1 MSLSRYRILDA
12 RDKLIRQLQQGEKSK
27 CLIGSCPDMCPEK
40 ERVMR
45 EFQMQVASFEIS
57 PKTNQMDHKL
67 AVKQYSRSS
76 ADQETPLPHELRP
89 ANVLRM
95 SMNYLLSR
103 IVDLSE
109 DPKANISDWFHF
121 VWDRMRSIRKDITQ
135 QDLSTLEAVTLV
147 EQCARFHIHCSARL
161 VAEDPSVFDQKI
173 NTENL
178 TKCLQTL
185 KYMYRDLRLQNV
197 ACPNE
202 AEFRAYIVLLNLND
216 GNFLW
221 EFQQF
226 PDDILKSPQLKFA
239 LHVYQTI
246 ENNNYVRFFQLVQK
260 TTYLNAC
267 ILLRYFIQVR
277 LRAVRTLLKAY
288 APKNASKFSLKEFCN
303 VLAFE
308 DLESASNFLEYHGQT
323 CDYDAVYLNKH
334 NFYYPDFPFTQE
346 RSLDLVES
354 KRNLTVGE
362 IVNGCSYTSA
372 QMASLETHQL
382 ENSFN
387 EYGYLKSDVFDHV
400 LVANKARES
409 ETVFKVPQTRTVSP
423 RPRKSLES
431 NVKFEVPT
439 VSILPPPTP
448 VVIPVINSEK
458 KSENLLPSVFSQLT
472 PPQSGSS
479 DSTST
484 SKGFNFLHAFGSKT
498 PGKTYNF

>member
-1 MSLSRYRILDA
+1 
-12 RDKLIRQLQQGEKSK
+12 
-27 CLIGSCPDMCPEK
+27 MCPEK

-45 EFQMQVASFEIS
+45 EFQMQVANFEIS
-57 PKTNQMDHKL
+57 PRTNQMDHKI

-95 SMNYLLSR
+95 SMNYLMSR

-109 DPKANISDWFHF
+109 DPKTNISDWFHF

-135 QDLSTLEAVTLV
+135 QDLCTLEAVTLV

-202 AEFRAYIVLLNLND
+202 PEFRAYVVLLNLND

-226 PDDILKSPQLKFA
+226 PNDILKSKELKFA
-239 LHVYQTI
+239 LLVYQAI
-246 ENNNYVRFFQLVQK
+246 ENNNYKRFFQLVQN

-277 LRAVRTLLKAY
+277 LKAVLILLKAY
-288 APKNASKFSLKEFCN
+288 APKNPSKFSLKEFSN

-308 DLESASNFLEYHGQT
+308 DFDSTCNFLECHGLT
-323 CDYDAVYLNKH
+323 CDEDAVYLDKR

-346 RSLDLVES
+346 RSHGIVES

-362 IVNGCSYTSA
+362 IINGCSYA
-372 QMASLETHQL
+372 AKQMESLEKHQL
-382 ENSFN
+382 QNSFDD
-387 EYGYLKSDVFDHV
+387 YGYLKSDTFDHV
-400 LVANKARES
+400 LSTKTQNNQLES
-409 ETVFKVPQTRTVSP
+409 VFKVPTRTVSP
-423 RPRKSLES
+423 RPKKSLE
-431 NVKFEVPT
+431 NTTKFEMPLPSFPIVP
-439 VSILPPPTP
+439 P
-448 VVIPVINSEK
+448 VIPVAPVMEK
-458 KSENLLPSVFSQLT
+458 KIEPISIFSLPT
-472 PPQSGSS
+472 PPKTNSGDGTLSS
-479 DSTST
+479 MSE
-484 SKGFNFLHAFGSKT
+484 GFNFLQAIGTKVVE
-498 PGKTYNF
+498 GKEFI